1 MLLTRNLI
9 NSSIHREI
17 YIHSHDKETCPA
29 LLMFF
34 VNLFNR
40 FIEIINI
47 KFFFLHYDINK

>member
-34 VNLFNR
+34 VNLFNK
-40 FIEIINI
+40 EIRKSNQY
-47 KFFFLHYDINK
+47 KVFFTQH

>member
-34 VNLFNR
+34 VNLFNK
-40 FIEIINI
+40 EIHKSNQY
-47 KFFFLHYDINK
+47 KVFPLPNINK